1 MAWEFS
7 FLHALQEIH
16 NPILNAVM
24 IFVTKLGD
32 DGIMWIALGLI
43 FLIPRKTRKMGL
55 QVLLSMLC
63 TYILGNLILKNAFA
77 RPRPYMVDES
87 VTLLVPA
94 LKSFSFPSGHTMNGF
109 TAATAMFFNN
119 KKLGIPA
126 LILAATIAFSRM
138 YLFMHYPT
146 DILGGILVGV
156 SMAFLVNFVM
166 QKVIAGRKGK

>member
-109 TAATAMFFNN
+109 TAATAIFFNN